1 MNYESP
7 TVELI
12 GSASDLIQFLC
23 GPRADGGPYSFSQ
36 GCHSMEE

>member
-12 GSASDLIQFLC
+12 GSASDLIQNLC
-23 GPRADGGPYSFSQ
+23 GPRPDGGPFQFSQ